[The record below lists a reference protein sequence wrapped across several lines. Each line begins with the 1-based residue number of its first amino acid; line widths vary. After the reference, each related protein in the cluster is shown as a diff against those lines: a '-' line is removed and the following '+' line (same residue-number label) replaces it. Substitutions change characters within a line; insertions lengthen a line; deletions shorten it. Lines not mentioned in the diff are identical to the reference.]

1 MTTFAAPIVQVRGL
15 DKYFDDLH
23 VLRDIDLDV
32 AAKEVVCIIGRSGS
46 GKSTLLRCLNF
57 LEQPDFG
64 VVEIDGVRV
73 TCGGHSREWRHQVH
87 DLRLKTG
94 MVFQSFNL
102 WGHMTALENVIEGP
116 ITVKKMARAEATE
129 LGMHNLTKVGL
140 ADKAGQYPS
149 RLSGGQQQRV
159 AIARAMT
166 MQPKVMLFDEPT
178 SALDPELVGEV
189 LAVMQKLV
197 EEGMTMMTVTHEM
210 SFARRF
216 ADRILFMDNG
226 RFVEIGPP
234 EELFDN
240 PQDERTRQFL
250 SHLHIH
256 QPREHLH

>member
-1 MTTFAAPIVQVRGL
+1 MTPIVQVSHL
-15 DKYFDDLH
+15 DKYFDSLH
-23 VLRDIDLDV
+23 VLRDLDLEI
-32 AAKEVVCIIGRSGS
+32 APREVVCIIGRSGS

-64 VVEIDGVRV
+64 TVTIDGLTVD
-73 TCGGHSREWRHQVH
+73 CGGQGRAWRKQVH

-102 WGHMTALENVIEGP
+102 FAHMTALENVIEGP
-116 ITVKKMARAEATE
+116 VTVKKMDRAEAIE
-129 LGMHNLTKVGL
+129 LAMINLEKVGL
-140 ADKAGQYPS
+140 ADKANQYPS

-166 MQPKVMLFDEPT
+166 MQPQVMLFDEPT

-197 EEGMTMMTVTHEM
+197 EEGMTMITVTHEM

-216 ADRILFMDNG
+216 ADRIMFMHEG
-226 RFVEIGPP
+226 RFVEIAPP
-234 EELFDN
+234 EEMFTA
-240 PQDERTRQFL
+240 PKDERTQQFL
-250 SHLHIH
+250 SHLHVQH
-256 QPREHLH
+256 GRSRRDG

>member
-1 MTTFAAPIVQVRGL
+1 MTPIIRVAGL

-23 VLRDIDLDV
+23 VLRDLDLEV
-32 AAKEVVCIIGRSGS
+32 MPKEVVCIIGRSGS

-64 VVEIDGVRV
+64 TVEIDGVAIA
-73 TCGGHSREWRHQVH
+73 CGGHGREWRRQVH

-102 WGHMTALENVIEGP
+102 FAHMTALENVIEGP
-116 ITVKKMARAEATE
+116 ITVKKMDRATAME
-129 LGMHNLTKVGL
+129 LGMHNLAKVGL
-140 ADKAGQYPS
+140 ADKANQFPS

-166 MQPKVMLFDEPT
+166 MQPRVMLFDEPT

-197 EEGMTMMTVTHEM
+197 EEGMTMVTVTHEM
-210 SFARRF
+210 AFARRF
-216 ADRILFMDNG
+216 ADRIIYMDEG
-226 RFVEIGPP
+226 RFVEIGSPAD
-234 EELFDN
+234 LFDN

-250 SHLHIH
+250 SHLHVH
-256 QPREHLH
+256 DQKREHVHD

>member
-1 MTTFAAPIVQVRGL
+1 MNPIIRVSQL

-23 VLRDIDLDV
+23 VLRNVDLEV
-32 AAKEVVCIIGRSGS
+32 QPKEVACIIGRSGS

-64 VVEIDGVRV
+64 TVEIDGVSIA
-73 TCGGHSREWRHQVH
+73 CGGQGSTWRKQVH
-87 DLRLKTG
+87 ELRLKTG

-102 WGHMTALENVIEGP
+102 FAHMTALENVIEGP
-116 ITVKKMARAEATE
+116 ITVKKMKREEAVE
-129 LGMHNLTKVGL
+129 MGMENLKKVGL
-140 ADKAGQYPS
+140 AEKAGQYPS

-189 LAVMQKLV
+189 LAVMQNLV
-197 EEGMTMMTVTHEM
+197 EEGMTMVTVTHEM

-216 ADRILFMDNG
+216 ADRILYMDEG
-226 RFVEIGPP
+226 RFVEIAPP
-234 EELFDN
+234 DELFN
-240 PQDERTRQFL
+240 EPKDERTRQFL
-250 SHLHIH
+250 SHLHV
-256 QPREHLH
+256 QRER

>member
-1 MTTFAAPIVQVRGL
+1 MTTPIIRVAGL

-23 VLRDIDLDV
+23 VLRDIDLEV
-32 AAKEVVCIIGRSGS
+32 APKEVICIIGRSGS

-64 VVEIDGVRV
+64 TVEIDGVV
-73 TCGGHSREWRHQVH
+73 ISCGGQGREWRRHVH

-102 WGHMTALENVIEGP
+102 FAHMTALENVIEGP
-116 ITVKKMARAEATE
+116 ITVRKMDKSKATE
-129 LGMHNLTKVGL
+129 LGMHNLRKVGL

-166 MQPKVMLFDEPT
+166 MQPQVMLFDEPT

-189 LAVMQKLV
+189 LAVMQNLV
-197 EEGMTMMTVTHEM
+197 EEGMTMVTVTHEM
-210 SFARRF
+210 SFARHF
-216 ADRILFMDNG
+216 AHRILYMDEG
-226 RFVEIGPP
+226 RFVETGPP
-234 EELFDN
+234 EELFTN
-240 PQDERTRQFL
+240 PRDERTRQFL
-250 SHLHIH
+250 SHLH
-256 QPREHLH
+256 LHEKTHYHEGS

>member
-1 MTTFAAPIVQVRGL
+1 VTTPIVQVSGL

-23 VLRDIDLDV
+23 VLRDIDL
-32 AAKEVVCIIGRSGS
+32 AIAPKEVVCIIGRSGS

-57 LEQPDFG
+57 LELPDFG
-64 VVEIDGVRV
+64 TVAIDGVQI
-73 TCGGHSREWRHQVH
+73 TCGGHGREWRRQVH

-116 ITVKKMARAEATE
+116 ITVKKMKREEAVE
-129 LGMHNLTKVGL
+129 LGMHNLRKVGL

-189 LAVMQKLV
+189 LAVMQRLV
-197 EEGMTMMTVTHEM
+197 EEGMTMVTVTHEM
-210 SFARRF
+210 NFARRF
-216 ADRILFMDNG
+216 ADRVMHMDEG
-226 RFVEIGPP
+226 RFVEIAPP
-234 EELFDN
+234 EEMFTD
-240 PQDERTRQFL
+240 PKDERTRQFL
-250 SHLHIH
+250 SHLHVH
-256 QPREHLH
+256 EEREHFHE

>member
-1 MTTFAAPIVQVRGL
+1 MTTPIVQVSHL
-15 DKYFDDLH
+15 DKYFDKLH
-23 VLRDIDLDV
+23 VLRDLDMEI
-32 AAKEVVCIIGRSGS
+32 APREVVCIIGRSGS

-64 VVEIDGVRV
+64 TIMIDGVEV
-73 TCGGHSREWRHQVH
+73 KCGGQGRDWRKQVH

-102 WGHMTALENVIEGP
+102 FQHMTALENIIEGP
-116 ITVKKMARAEATE
+116 VTVKKVAREEATE
-129 LGMHNLTKVGL
+129 LGMQNLHKVGL
-140 ADKAGQYPS
+140 ADKADQYPS

-189 LAVMQKLV
+189 LAVMQQLV
-197 EEGMTMMTVTHEM
+197 EEGMTMVTVTHEM

-216 ADRILFMDNG
+216 ADRIMFMHEG
-226 RFVEIGPP
+226 RFAEIAPP
-234 EELFDN
+234 EELFN
-240 PQDERTRQFL
+240 APRDERTQQFL
-250 SHLHIH
+250 SHLHI
-256 QPREHLH
+256 QRDKSR

>member
-1 MTTFAAPIVQVRGL
+1 MTPIVRVSHL

-23 VLRDIDLDV
+23 VLRDVDLEV
-32 AAKEVVCIIGRSGS
+32 APKEVVCIIGRSGS

-64 VVEIDGVRV
+64 TVEIDGVSI
-73 TCGGHSREWRHQVH
+73 TCGGHGAAWRKQVH

-102 WGHMTALENVIEGP
+102 FAHMTALENVIEGP
-116 ITVKKMARAEATE
+116 ITVKKMKRDEAVE
-129 LGMHNLTKVGL
+129 LGMHNLKKVGL

-159 AIARAMT
+159 AIARAMA

-189 LAVMQKLV
+189 LTVMQNLV
-197 EEGMTMMTVTHEM
+197 EEGMTMVTVTHEM
-210 SFARRF
+210 NFARRF
-216 ADRILFMDNG
+216 ADRILYMDEG
-226 RFVEIGPP
+226 QFVEIATP
-234 EELFDN
+234 EELFN
-240 PQDERTRQFL
+240 SPRDERTRQFL
-250 SHLHIH
+250 SHLHVH
-256 QPREHLH
+256 QPSEHIHD

>member
-1 MTTFAAPIVQVRGL
+1 MTAIIKVEGL

-23 VLRDIDLDV
+23 VLKDLSFEV
-32 AAKEVVCIIGRSGS
+32 AEREVVCIIGRSGS

-57 LEQPDFG
+57 LEPPDFG
-64 VVEIDGVRV
+64 SMRIDDVEIK
-73 TCGGHSREWRHQVH
+73 CGGHGRQWRKQVH

-102 WGHMTALENVIEGP
+102 FAHMTALENVIEGP
-116 ITVKKMARAEATE
+116 VTVKKMKREEAIH
-129 LGMHNLTKVGL
+129 LAMANLEKVGL

-166 MQPKVMLFDEPT
+166 MQPRVMLFDEPT

-189 LAVMQKLV
+189 LGVMQRLV
-197 EEGMTMMTVTHEM
+197 EEGMTMITVTHEM
-210 SFARRF
+210 GFARRF
-216 ADRILFMDNG
+216 ADRIMYMDEG
-226 RFVEIGPP
+226 RFVEIASPDEFFASP
-234 EELFDN
+234 K
-240 PQDERTRQFL
+240 DERTRQFL

-256 QPREHLH
+256 EHETAE

>member
-1 MTTFAAPIVQVRGL
+1 MTPIVRVSRL

-23 VLRDIDLDV
+23 VLRDLDLEI
-32 AAKEVVCIIGRSGS
+32 APKEVVCIIGRSGS

-64 VVEIDGVRV
+64 TVEIDGVAI
-73 TCGGHSREWRHQVH
+73 TCGGHGREWRRQVH

-102 WGHMTALENVIEGP
+102 FAHMTALENVTDNQLKI
-116 ITVKKMARAEATE
+116 KKMKRDEAVE
-129 LGMHNLTKVGL
+129 LGMHNLKKVGL
-140 ADKAGQYPS
+140 AEKAEKYPS
-149 RLSGGQQQRV
+149 RLFGGQQQRV
-159 AIARAMT
+159 AIARAMA

-189 LAVMQKLV
+189 LAVMQTLV
-197 EEGMTMMTVTHEM
+197 EEGMTMITVTHEM

-216 ADRILFMDNG
+216 ADRILYMDEG
-226 RFVEIGPP
+226 RFVESGSP
-234 EELFDN
+234 EALFTD

-250 SHLHIH
+250 SHLHVH
-256 QPREHLH
+256 TQQQAHVHE

>member
-1 MTTFAAPIVQVRGL
+1 MTPIVKVSNL

-23 VLRDIDLDV
+23 VLRNLDFEV
-32 AAKEVVCIIGRSGS
+32 APREVVCIIGRSGS

-64 VVEIDGVRV
+64 SVMIDGLEIK
-73 TCGGHSREWRHQVH
+73 CGGHGREWRKQVH

-102 WGHMTALENVIEGP
+102 FAHMTALENVIEGP
-116 ITVKKMARAEATE
+116 ITVKKMDREAAVE
-129 LGMHNLTKVGL
+129 LGMHNLRKVGL
-140 ADKAGQYPS
+140 ADKADQYPS

-159 AIARAMT
+159 AIARAMA

-189 LAVMQKLV
+189 LAVMQQLV
-197 EEGMTMMTVTHEM
+197 EEGMTMVTVTHEM

-216 ADRILFMDNG
+216 ADRIMYMDEG
-226 RFVEIGPP
+226 QFVEIGPP
-234 EELFDN
+234 EEFFSS
-240 PQDERTRQFL
+240 PRDERTRLFL
-250 SHLHIH
+250 SYLHVQEGKTRH
-256 QPREHLH
+256 PVV

>member
-1 MTTFAAPIVQVRGL
+1 MTPIVQVSGL
-15 DKYFDDLH
+15 DKYFDDHH
-23 VLRDIDLDV
+23 VLRDVDLEV
-32 AAKEVVCIIGRSGS
+32 APKEVVCIIGRSGS

-64 VVEIDGVRV
+64 SVTIDGLTVN
-73 TCGGHSREWRHQVH
+73 CGGHGHEWRKLVH

-102 WGHMTALENVIEGP
+102 FAHMTALENVIEGP
-116 ITVKKMARAEATE
+116 ITVKRMNREEAVE

-140 ADKAGQYPS
+140 ADKSGQYPS

-197 EEGMTMMTVTHEM
+197 EEGMTMITVTHEM
-210 SFARRF
+210 NFARRF
-216 ADRILFMDNG
+216 ADRIMYMDEG
-226 RFVEIGPP
+226 RFVEIASP
-234 EELFDN
+234 EEMFN
-240 PQDERTRQFL
+240 APKDERTRLFL
-250 SHLHIH
+250 SHLHMK
-256 QPREHLH
+256 EK

>member
-1 MTTFAAPIVQVRGL
+1 MTPIVRVAGL
-15 DKYFDDLH
+15 DKYFDDHH
-23 VLRDIDLDV
+23 VLRDVDLEV
-32 AAKEVVCIIGRSGS
+32 APREVVCIIGRSGS

-64 VVEIDGVRV
+64 SVTIDDVTI
-73 TCGGHSREWRHQVH
+73 TCGGHGREWRRQVH

-102 WGHMTALENVIEGP
+102 FAHMTALENVIEGP
-116 ITVKKMARAEATE
+116 LTVKKMARDEAVA

-140 ADKAGQYPS
+140 ADKANQYPS

-189 LAVMQKLV
+189 LAVMQQLV
-197 EEGMTMMTVTHEM
+197 EEGMTMVTVTHEM

-216 ADRILFMDNG
+216 ADRIIYMDEG
-226 RFVEIGPP
+226 RFVESGPP
-234 EELFDN
+234 EQLFTA
-240 PQDERTRQFL
+240 PQDERTRLFL
-250 SHLHIH
+250 SHLHFH
-256 QPREHLH
+256 EQREHAHQ